1 MRATV
6 RVSPAAADLAIRAEI
21 RDVRDRIV
29 QRTVVPLDATK
40 ETVDVAFDPRLL
52 EHSANFLDVYLETDR
67 VLDVKRLDFYRRVG
81 TRRDFTIFTEEA
93 PGSGQFAAKRR
104 AYYEYHGV
112 DCWQTDSMR
121 PTAQW
126 QGGDLVIT
134 LKDGG
139 RPFNPLEHE
148 APDLSLPAEERPVG
162 GLGIFLTRR
171 MTDAVSYAYEDGC
184 NILTLTKHLD

>member
-1 MRATV
+1 MTKRYSPLAGRAALIIDELM
-6 RVSPAAADLAIRAEI
+6 SAPAMPADETLRFQLRLAI
-21 RDVRDRIV
+21 
-29 QRTVVPLDATK
+29 
-40 ETVDVAFDPRLL
+40 
-52 EHSANFLDVYLETDR
+52 
-67 VLDVKRLDFYRRVG
+67 
-81 TRRDFTIFTEEA
+81 EEA
-93 PGSGQFAAKRR
+93 VENIVSY
-104 AYYEYHGV
+104 AYA
-112 DCWQTDSMR
+112 D
-121 PTAQW
+121 TAEPW
-126 QGGDLVIT
+126 LEVHAERQGGDLVIT

>member
-1 MRATV
+1 MTKRYSPLAGRAALIIDELMST
-6 RVSPAAADLAIRAEI
+6 PAMPADETLRFQLRLAI
-21 RDVRDRIV
+21 
-29 QRTVVPLDATK
+29 
-40 ETVDVAFDPRLL
+40 
-52 EHSANFLDVYLETDR
+52 
-67 VLDVKRLDFYRRVG
+67 
-81 TRRDFTIFTEEA
+81 EEA
-93 PGSGQFAAKRR
+93 VENIVSYAYTDAAEPWLEVHAER
-104 AYYEYHGV
+104 
-112 DCWQTDSMR
+112 
-121 PTAQW
+121 

>member
-1 MRATV
+1 MSKRYSPLAGRAALIIDELMST
-6 RVSPAAADLAIRAEI
+6 PAMPADETLRFQLRLAI
-21 RDVRDRIV
+21 
-29 QRTVVPLDATK
+29 
-40 ETVDVAFDPRLL
+40 
-52 EHSANFLDVYLETDR
+52 
-67 VLDVKRLDFYRRVG
+67 
-81 TRRDFTIFTEEA
+81 EEA
-93 PGSGQFAAKRR
+93 VENIVSYAYADAAEPWLEVHAER
-104 AYYEYHGV
+104 
-112 DCWQTDSMR
+112 
-121 PTAQW
+121 

-139 RPFNPLEHE
+139 RPFNPLEYE